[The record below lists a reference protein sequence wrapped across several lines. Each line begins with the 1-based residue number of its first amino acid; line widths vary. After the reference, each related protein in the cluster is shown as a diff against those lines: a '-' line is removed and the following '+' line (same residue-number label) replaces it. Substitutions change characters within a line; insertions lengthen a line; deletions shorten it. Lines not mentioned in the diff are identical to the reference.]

1 MGQHK
6 AIGASAGI
14 EYKNNQK
21 LESRFVKF
29 HRSGNYPVGSIFTML
44 DGKRYR
50 VESDGSYR
58 LMKSVRLKGVQ
69 KK

>member
-44 DGKRYR
+44 DGKRYH
-50 VESDGSYR
+50 VESEGT
-58 LMKSVRLKGVQ
+58 K
-69 KK
+69 